1 MANCGSI
8 IVPIYK
14 EKGCT
19 SHDVIEEIR
28 KITKEKRVGHAGTLD
43 PLAEGVLVVGIG
55 RKSTKKLSEIVKKEK
70 EYIATIKLGWR
81 SNTDDEEGKKE
92 KIKVSQ
98 KPSKEDILKILSS
111 FEGFIYQR
119 PPDFSAIKVSGVPA
133 YKLARQGK
141 KVILP
146 KRKVYIKKIELIDYH
161 WPYLKIK
168 VVCGKGVYIRSL
180 ARDIGEKLATGGY
193 LFDLERVRVGEFEK
207 KDALTIKE
215 FRDRWEKNIFC
226 SQCLFP
232 LER

>member
-1 MANCGSI
+1 M
-8 IVPIYK
+8 
-14 EKGCT
+14 
-19 SHDVIEEIR
+19 
-28 KITKEKRVGHAGTLD
+28 
-43 PLAEGVLVVGIG
+43 
-55 RKSTKKLSEIVKKEK
+55 
-70 EYIATIKLGWR
+70 
-81 SNTDDEEGKKE
+81 
-92 KIKVSQ
+92 
-98 KPSKEDILKILSS
+98 
-111 FEGFIYQR
+111 
-119 PPDFSAIKVSGVPA
+119 PA

-193 LFDLERVRVGEFEK
+193 LFDLERVRVGEFDK

-226 SQCLFP
+226 SQRLFP
-232 LER
+232 SER